1 VGELVHE
8 TFRAF
13 VARHFGAAGR
23 AWLDSLPKAR
33 AAASAEW
40 ELEVGREL
48 NGGVLAWVLEART
61 PDGRDAVL
69 KLAGPWDRPRDEIA
83 ALRRWAG
90 GPAPRLL
97 HADPDRGALLLER
110 IRPGTP
116 ADDAHAADVAP
127 LLEAL
132 HVDPPAGT
140 PALATVVRQRVALA
154 VEQERA
160 RPERAATALE
170 TLEKLEQDSPPSR
183 LLHGDFD
190 DRNILRC
197 EVRGLVAIDPLPAAG
212 DPAYDAAYWA
222 HANRRPGA
230 RERAEAIAA
239 ALGLDPL
246 RVRRWLGVIA
256 VHG

>member
-13 VARHFGAAGR
+13 VTRQFGAAGR

-33 AAASAEW
+33 AAAAAEW
-40 ELEVGREL
+40 ELEIGREL
-48 NGGVLAWVLEART
+48 NGGVLAWVLDART
-61 PDGRDAVL
+61 ADGRDVVL
-69 KLAGPWDRPRDEIA
+69 KLAGPWDRPRDEIV

-90 GPAPRLL
+90 GPTPRLL

-110 IRPGTP
+110 IRPATP
-116 ADDAHAADVAP
+116 ADDAAVADVAR
-127 LLEAL
+127 LLGAL
-132 HVDPPAGT
+132 HVEPPSV
-140 PALATVVRQRVALA
+140 PPLADVVRERLTLA

-160 RPERAATALE
+160 RPERAATALD
-170 TLEKLEQDSPPSR
+170 TLEKLEHTAPPPR

-190 DRNILRC
+190 ERNLLQC
-197 EVRGLVAIDPLPAAG
+197 ERRGLVAIDPLPAVG

-239 ALGLDPL
+239 ELGIDPL
-246 RVRRWLGVIA
+246 RVRRWLGVVA